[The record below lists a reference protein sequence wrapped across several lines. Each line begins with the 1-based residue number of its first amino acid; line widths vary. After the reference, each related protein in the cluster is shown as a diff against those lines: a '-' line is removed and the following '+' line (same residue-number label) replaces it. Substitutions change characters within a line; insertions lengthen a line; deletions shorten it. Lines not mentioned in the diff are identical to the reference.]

1 MPTELYNAYAH
12 SATKLAEIRQKLA
25 DADTEDAK
33 RGMIPHEVPASIFIR
48 TGLEIE
54 EQQ

>member
-1 MPTELYNAYAH
+1 MEFYNAYAH
-12 SATKLAEIRQKLA
+12 SATKLAEIRQQLA
-25 DADTEDAK
+25 DADAENAK
-33 RGMIPHEVPASIFIR
+33 RGTTPHEVPASIFIR